1 MVQPASDLKKGLGMN
16 LISESGADGLILRVN
31 EDRIDAAVA
40 IHFKDRLRELTA
52 GGEGPV
58 ILDLSQVTFVDSSG
72 LGAIVGAMKLL
83 APARALE
90 LAAMTPNVARVFR
103 LTRMDSVFR
112 IHAQAPEIARHARA
126 AE

>member
-1 MVQPASDLKKGLGMN
+1 MN

-40 IHFKDRLRELTA
+40 IHFKDRLRKLTA